1 MSDVLQDLPAFVAES
16 EPWFR
21 SALRTLVEQP
31 TVSPG
36 VDDPKAILAGIDV
49 ARQLLSEA
57 GAEID
62 VVPSGGTPAIIARA
76 VSSDTR
82 QRMRFRRRSRR
93 RHGAS
98 RGPRRALRARFLTR
112 SISVRIDVITIFP
125 AMVRDFAAASLLGK
139 AQERGLLDLRVHDP
153 RDVTTDVHRTVD
165 DAPFG
170 GGAGMVLTPGPLF
183 DIVEREQPPRP
194 LFLLGPGGR
203 TLDQPLARELA
214 ALDGFSLLCGRYE
227 GVDDRVR
234 SHLVDGEIS
243 IGDVVLAGGEVA
255 AMVVLEA
262 VGRLVPGVM
271 GNDTSADEESF
282 SDGLLEH
289 PQYTRPAQFRDWDVP
304 DVLRSG
310 DHARVAR
317 WRRATALRRT
327 MDHRPDLIDARGGL
341 SDEDRRVLVEF
352 SMLRPDDE
360 RPPDADR

>member
-1 MSDVLQDLPAFVAES
+1 M
-16 EPWFR
+16 
-21 SALRTLVEQP
+21 
-31 TVSPG
+31 
-36 VDDPKAILAGIDV
+36 
-49 ARQLLSEA
+49 
-57 GAEID
+57 
-62 VVPSGGTPAIIARA
+62 
-76 VSSDTR
+76 
-82 QRMRFRRRSRR
+82 
-93 RHGAS
+93 
-98 RGPRRALRARFLTR
+98 
-112 SISVRIDVITIFP
+112 RIDVITIFP
-125 AMVRDFAAASLLGK
+125 AMVRDFAGASLLGK

-214 ALDGFSLLCGRYE
+214 ALNGFSLLCGRYE

-234 SHLVDGEIS
+234 SQLVDGEIS

-289 PQYTRPAQFRDWDVP
+289 PQYTRPAQFRDWNVP

-352 SMLRPDDE
+352 SMLRADDE
-360 RPPDADR
+360 RPSDADR